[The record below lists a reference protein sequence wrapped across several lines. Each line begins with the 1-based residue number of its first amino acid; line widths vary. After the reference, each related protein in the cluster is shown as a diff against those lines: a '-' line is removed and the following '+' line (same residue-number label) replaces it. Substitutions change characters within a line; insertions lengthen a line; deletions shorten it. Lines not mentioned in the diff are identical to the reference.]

1 MTTTSNANPSAN
13 GSADRHSPLPG
24 FSFDGTV
31 PEAWRSLAGTA
42 LTQTRAAYEHS
53 KTSLE
58 DGLKAVEKS
67 CDAAGQAATA
77 LNRKIVEIAQRNID
91 SSFDLAKSLASA
103 KNFAEI
109 LELHGAHW
117 RKQFDAMLAQAE
129 EMRKLSVEAT
139 SDVAE
144 PIREHAKRQ
153 AEEAQA
159 FSKKVTAETASA
171 MKRQSSKLEEELIR
185 RAS

>member
-1 MTTTSNANPSAN
+1 MTMTSNPNPSAN
-13 GSADRHSPLPG
+13 GNADRHSPLPG

-31 PEAWRSLAGTA
+31 PEVWRSLAGSA

-53 KTSLE
+53 KSSLE
-58 DGLKAVEKS
+58 DGLKAVERS
-67 CDAAGQAATA
+67 CDAAGQAVTA

-91 SSFDLAKSLASA
+91 SSFDLAKGLASA

-109 LELHGAHW
+109 VELQGAHG
-117 RKQFDAMLAQAE
+117 RKQFEVLLSQAE

-153 AEEAQA
+153 AEDVQA

-171 MKRQSSKLEEELIR
+171 MKRQSSKLEEELVR